1 MDYVD
6 RNEEYSPRPHSNHTS
21 PDISPVA
28 PRTAMAF
35 GPPRRVSQAPRAA
48 SPVDEQYVS
57 VPQTTTTNIESKEGT
72 PTSSTSPLPS
82 TFAKNTRAEERT
94 AAAQVALAAQQA
106 ALSRPGKGEGK
117 VNGKQRVWQDSDEEE
132 EEDEDEESDEN
143 GVLGSMNSNRPLS
156 QTQLRGPSPMDH
168 QQLQNRMSRSFS
180 AQTSG
185 SAGLQEQQY
194 YAGAPG
200 RQSYYD
206 NGPEQRYSPQPVN
219 QYELE
224 EAAAA
229 RAPKPFVNPSGLLAA
244 GILDKEDRSARAQE
258 NLARDSGGPLLS
270 IPPPPQQPQ
279 TGLVGAIT
287 SHQRE
292 RERTG
297 GVGRALTD
305 QQRDRKLAEQR
316 QKQLDE
322 SQKQQL
328 QQHQSQQQQM
338 MVSIA
343 TCLISLL
350 THFILTCLFSS

>member
-1 MDYVD
+1 
-6 RNEEYSPRPHSNHTS
+6 
-21 PDISPVA
+21 
-28 PRTAMAF
+28 MAF
-35 GPPRRVSQAPRAA
+35 GPPRRVSLAPRAS
-48 SPVDEQYVS
+48 SPVDEQYVAS
-57 VPQTTTTNIESKEGT
+57 PPTTTTNIESTQGT
-72 PTSSTSPLPS
+72 PTSSSSPLPS
-82 TFAKNTRAEERT
+82 TFAKNTRAEERV

-132 EEDEDEESDEN
+132 DEEEEEESEEN
-143 GVLGSMNSNRPLS
+143 GVLGNMNSSRPLS
-156 QTQLRGPSPMDH
+156 QNQLRGPSPMDH

-180 AQTSG
+180 AQTGG
-185 SAGLQEQQY
+185 STGLQEQY
-194 YAGAPG
+194 YAGPSG

-224 EAAAA
+224 DAAA
-229 RAPKPFVNPSGLLAA
+229 RTTKPFVNPSGLLAA

-328 QQHQSQQQQM
+328 QQQQSQQQQM

-343 TCLISLL
+343 
-350 THFILTCLFSS
+350 